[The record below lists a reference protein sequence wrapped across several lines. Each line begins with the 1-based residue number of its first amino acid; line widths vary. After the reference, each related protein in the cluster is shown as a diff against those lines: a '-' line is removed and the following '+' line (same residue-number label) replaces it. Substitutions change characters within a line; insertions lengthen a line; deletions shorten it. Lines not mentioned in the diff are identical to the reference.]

1 MRLPYAFRLAFQ
13 SILHEKWINLLSI
26 FTIAT
31 GLLFTAI
38 TMISI
43 YNIHLLTQ
51 KLPDKFSIMAYLKD
65 NISQD
70 EIDNII
76 NTARKNSIVDKV
88 IHISKEQALK
98 ELKTTLKNTDY
109 ILEGLGGNPLPD
121 TIEIKLKRESV
132 SPENVRNLSISLKDI
147 KGIDEVEYG
156 EQFLSSIYS
165 INMGIQTIG
174 IVFIIIMSTGMIFV
188 CYSTVKILFYRK
200 NIEIETYKL
209 LGATKGFIRAPFLIE
224 GAVIGFGSGIICLIE
239 IFLLYYMFFLKLSLS
254 MPLFKAFIFPVNI
267 GFILPLTGLF
277 IGITGAIIAIGR
289 IRY

>member
-1 MRLPYAFRLAFQ
+1 MF
-13 SILHEKWINLLSI
+13 
-26 FTIAT
+26 
-31 GLLFTAI
+31 
-38 TMISI
+38 
-43 YNIHLLTQ
+43 TQ

-65 NISQD
+65 NISQN

-88 IHISKEQALK
+88 IHIPKEEALK
-98 ELKTTLKNTDY
+98 ELRTTLKNTDY

-147 KGIDEVEYG
+147 NGIDEVEYG

-174 IVFIIIMSTGMIFV
+174 IVFIIIISTGMIFV

-209 LGATKGFIRAPFLIE
+209 LGATKWFIRAPFLIE
-224 GAVIGFGSGIICLIE
+224 GAVIGLGSGIISLTGIL
-239 IFLLYYMFFLKLSLS
+239 LLYYMFFLKFSLS
-254 MPLFKAFIFPVNI
+254 MPLFKAFIFPVNV